1 MNTKIYFNN
10 LPATV
15 TENELTDLFSAYG
28 NIVNVHIAAD
38 RAGFVTMITPEG
50 ARTAIDALNGKALS
64 IGILTLSEKWW
75 NGESSNSM
83 SKPSGPRAGPVI
95 FTE

>member
-10 LPATV
+10 LPASV

-38 RAGFVTMITPEG
+38 DRAGFVTMITPEG
-50 ARTAIDALNGKALS
+50 ARTAIEALNGKVLS
-64 IGILTLSEKWW
+64 SGILTLSEMWW
-75 NGESSNSM
+75 KGESPSSQ
-83 SKPSGPRAGPVI
+83 SGPRRRASQLY
-95 FTE
+95 